1 MYATIYGVAGETSTY
16 SSPWH
21 HRLVGLFVWEDGAV
35 DAGDIYKQN
44 RLWCRTQY
52 FFFFCLGQSV
62 VLLVE
67 VYTHKK
73 HSVALFSLVQHSGI
87 LFYRGCQLQTTKLYL
102 WMALTFTASRRRSS
116 ALYESPIIINNNN
129 PMRAL
134 VGAFDAAVHK
144 STHTHSDR
152 HRRRHP
158 KWPLVFNVHF
168 SYPQPSNWTLLCN
181 TVKRWRA

>member
-1 MYATIYGVAGETSTY
+1 MRPYTVLQGKHQHTAAHGTIDWWGCLFGRMERSMPAIFINKIGFGVE
-16 SSPWH
+16 
-21 HRLVGLFVWEDGAV
+21 RN
-35 DAGDIYKQN
+35 I
-44 RLWCRTQY
+44 

-67 VYTHKK
+67 VYTHKE

-102 WMALTFTASRRRSS
+102 CMALTFTASRRRSS

-129 PMRAL
+129 PMRVL

-168 SYPQPSNWTLLCN
+168 SYPWSSNWTLLCN